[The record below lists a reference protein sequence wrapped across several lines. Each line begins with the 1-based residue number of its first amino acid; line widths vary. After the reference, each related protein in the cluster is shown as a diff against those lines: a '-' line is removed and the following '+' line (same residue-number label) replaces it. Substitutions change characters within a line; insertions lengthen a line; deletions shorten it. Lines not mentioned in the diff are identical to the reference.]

1 MHLDADIALVEMI
14 VEDMLFVEQVIAA
27 VQYNVEDYK
36 FELGLYLT
44 VMVVRVEKQV
54 DETNSHILVLNF
66 AINMSLYFVFLPLS
80 YFFQAWYP
88 SFQMGNMLIIP
99 ISFDTSLSC

>member
-80 YFFQAWYP
+80 YFFQA
-88 SFQMGNMLIIP
+88 
-99 ISFDTSLSC
+99 